1 MYVMPLRVLEVNAPY
16 SAFEEIKRMAEE
28 AEAIQVRTVGE
39 ADTMG
44 FVSILLDAKDAE
56 NLTDKLISQ
65 FASLPHFRLVLLPV
79 EATLPTVM
87 STKVKQTAQTVGQKK
102 KPSRV
107 SREELYE
114 DIEHASQL
122 TPIYVVMVA
131 LSTAVAAIGLIRNDV
146 AIIIGAMVIA
156 PLLGPNI
163 ALSLAVILAD
173 KHLVKQ
179 SLQSIVA
186 GVGVVAFLSAAMG
199 LMFSVDPS
207 TPQIVA
213 RTAPNLTDILLAIA
227 AGAAGAMAFTGGVP
241 AVMVG
246 VMVAVAL
253 LPPLVVAG
261 MLLTAGHSVLA
272 FNALILATTNVTC
285 INLAAIATFFIQD
298 IRPRTWWQAT
308 RARRATIWALAG
320 WIGILAFLLALISL
334 GLVES
339 RL

>member
-1 MYVMPLRVLEVNAPY
+1 MPLRILEVTAPH
-16 SAFEEIKRMAEE
+16 SAFEEIKKMAEE
-28 AEAIQVRTVGE
+28 AESIQVRTVGE
-39 ADTMG
+39 ADTTG

-79 EATLPTVM
+79 EATLPTVIP
-87 STKVKQTAQTVGQKK
+87 SQIQQTVQTTGRVKK

-114 DIEHASQL
+114 DIEQASQL
-122 TPIYVVMVA
+122 TPIYIVMVA

-179 SLQSIVA
+179 SLRSILA
-186 GVGVVAFLSAAMG
+186 GVAVAAFLSASMG
-199 LMFSVDPS
+199 LVFPVDPS
-207 TPQIVA
+207 TPQIMA
-213 RTAPNLTDILLAIA
+213 RTVPNLSDVLLAIA

-241 AVMVG
+241 AAMVG

-261 MLLTAGHSVLA
+261 MLLTAGHSLLA

-285 INLAAIATFFIQD
+285 VNLAAIATFFIQD
-298 IRPRTWWQAT
+298 IRPRTWWQST
-308 RARRATIWALAG
+308 RARRATIWALLG
-320 WIGILAFLLALISL
+320 WISILAILLALLSL